1 MHITLYILCQNYKD
15 KKGNRK
21 EKVWEPN
28 SDLAR
33 ILNSTENYKMLFVKG
48 GRKKKLADEI
58 LERWKKS

>member
-1 MHITLYILCQNYKD
+1 MED
-15 KKGNRK
+15 KENRK

-48 GRKKKLADEI
+48 SRKKKKLADEI
-58 LERWKKS
+58 LERWKKSSFFLNGPAI